1 MSFFKLMPA
10 IHLDVLKRF
19 RKKAKLLSNQVVLQH
34 EARILWPYLSNSD
47 ILDKKIG
54 LSAVDYHFEPDS
66 EGGSRI
72 HAQTTFGGLKTHYI
86 ELPYQWLPPYH
97 FSVERVFQNG
107 WLRYLAV
114 QWYLDDR
121 PTGGCLVKVHLY
133 YVSRYP
139 LIPLKR
145 MGQTVLNRMIAF
157 FKKTDASVPAQP
169 VLSFD
174 AFFEKNAATEEKI
187 AQLAHRWGDLI
198 PHSDIPIK
206 VAEYIYTAPD
216 KQVNKIRP
224 FEIADYFNLPRLEV
238 LTFCLLATKAGFL
251 NLSWNILCPICRGN
265 QNSVAHLSRLNAEA
279 HCDTCN
285 IHYNAHFDRNVEVT
299 FKPKANLR
307 SLDTRI
313 YCIAN
318 PAATS
323 HIWAQITL
331 EPHETRSVAVYLP
344 AGAYRL
350 YSLSRSGE
358 IILHTDEQQPTTEL
372 SLDLKHK
379 SLRESTPL
387 HLAEHMTLSLS
398 NPTDRWLTLK
408 VEKLDYHERVA
419 TAALVTSLQDF
430 RDLFSSAEV
439 LRPHMQLGISHIVVL
454 FSDLVGSTQ
463 LYEQKGDASAF
474 GLVQEHFNHMIPI
487 IRNYQGGVVKTIG
500 DAIMAVFTES
510 TLALQA
516 GLHILKT
523 FAERNQGR
531 PLDEQIIIK
540 LGLHQGACI
549 VLNLNDKLDYF
560 GNTIN
565 KAARIQGTSQGQ
577 DMVISEPLFQQIQ
590 PLLPHYPTLTIT
602 PFTAELKGIQRKT
615 TLYRLCFTESIVK

>member
-1 MSFFKLMPA
+1 MSA
-10 IHLDVLKRF
+10 IHLDVLNRL
-19 RKKAKLLSNQVVLQH
+19 RKKAKLLSHQVILQH
-34 EARILWPYLSNSD
+34 EAHVLWPYLSNSD

-54 LSAVDYHFEPDS
+54 LAAVDYHFEPDS
-66 EGGSRI
+66 AGGSRI

-86 ELPYQWLPPYH
+86 ELPYQWLPPHY
-97 FSVERVFQNG
+97 FSVERIFQNG

-114 QWYLDDR
+114 KWYLDDT
-121 PTGGCLVKVHLY
+121 PAGGCLVQVQLH
-133 YVSRYP
+133 YVPRYP
-139 LIPLKR
+139 LIPLKQ
-145 MGQTVLNRMIAF
+145 MGQTILNRMIAF
-157 FKKTDASVPAQP
+157 FKKTDASVPVQP

-174 AFFEKNAATEEKI
+174 AFFEKNAAIEKKII
-187 AQLAHRWGDLI
+187 ALAHRWNDLI
-198 PHSDIPIK
+198 PHADIPMK

-216 KQVNKIRP
+216 KYVHKIRP
-224 FEIADYFNLPRLEV
+224 FEIADYFNLSRLEV

-251 NLSWNILCPICRGN
+251 DLSWDILCPSCRGN
-265 QNSVAHLSRLNAEA
+265 QNSVAHLWHLNAAA

-285 IHYNAHFDRNVEVT
+285 IHYDAHFDRNVEVT
-299 FKPKANLR
+299 FKPKENLR
-307 SLDTRI
+307 SLDTHT

-318 PAATS
+318 PAATG

-331 EPHETRSVAVYLP
+331 EPHETRSIAVYLP
-344 AGAYRL
+344 TGAYRL

-358 IILHTDEQQPTTEL
+358 IILHTDKKHSTTAL

-379 SLRESTPL
+379 SLYESAPL
-387 HLAEHMTLSLS
+387 HLAEHITLLLS
-398 NPTDRWLTLK
+398 NPTAHWLTLK
-408 VEKLDYHERVA
+408 VEKLNYRERVA

-430 RDLFSSAEV
+430 RDLFSAAEV

-463 LYEQKGDASAF
+463 LYEQKGDANAF
-474 GLVQEHFNHMIPI
+474 GLVQEHFDLMIPL
-487 IRNYQGGVVKTIG
+487 IRSYQGGVVKTIG
-500 DAIMAVFTES
+500 DAVMAVFTES

-523 FAERNQGR
+523 FAERNQHR

-560 GNTIN
+560 GNTVN
-565 KAARIQGTSQGQ
+565 KAARIQGVSQGQ
-577 DMVISEPLFQQIQ
+577 DMVISELLFQQIH
-590 PLLPHYPTLTIT
+590 PLLPHYPSLTIT
-602 PFTAELKGIQRKT
+602 PFTAELKGIQRKN
-615 TLYRLCFTESIVK
+615 TLYRLHFAESIVK